1 MNTTLLNTDDTTLI
15 ELAKQGDE
23 PPFTELA
30 RRYKQMIYNFSF
42 NVCHNKD
49 YAEEIV
55 QDTFVNVFRK
65 ISQYNGEAKFSTW
78 LYSIVVNNC
87 QMHNRQ
93 SKLQLATISV
103 DEFDDG
109 ETELDAYYET
119 VMPSPEDEMISK
131 EFQDA
136 FDKAV
141 LKLPIDYR
149 LPFVLRDIEKVS
161 SEEAAVA
168 LNISVAALKS
178 RLHRARLFMREELK
192 KFKP

>member
-1 MNTTLLNTDDTTLI
+1 
-15 ELAKQGDE
+15 
-23 PPFTELA
+23 
-30 RRYKQMIYNFSF
+30 
-42 NVCHNKD
+42 
-49 YAEEIV
+49 
-55 QDTFVNVFRK
+55 
-65 ISQYNGEAKFSTW
+65 
-78 LYSIVVNNC
+78 
-87 QMHNRQ
+87 
-93 SKLQLATISV
+93 
-103 DEFDDG
+103 
-109 ETELDAYYET
+109 
-119 VMPSPEDEMISK
+119 MISK